1 MISTGPCVKLA
12 VCLALVPA
20 GPVFTQNSSIEAT
33 TTATAPVAYVYVQ
46 TTQGVNVYNTNAAGA
61 LTLVK
66 GSPFAD
72 TGQME
77 GSNGGYL
84 ISVGTDY
91 LHSYAIGA
99 NGAVGGQASE
109 INTQSY
115 DGSQCG
121 NTDGS
126 GAIFDHT
133 GRYFYVQLY
142 GASYNGG
149 EDYTCAAWQT
159 YKIESNGM
167 FTFLG
172 ANELDLGFDSSSLDS
187 TIPTFSSNDKFT
199 YGLYYTAFA
208 PVPAAFMLASNGV
221 LEANSSFTEKD
232 PAPDP
237 SPAGSDNNYFPTIVA
252 ADPSGHLAALVL
264 EPFATPY
271 PGPAAQIAS
280 YTINSTGGIQS
291 TNTFADMPTVEV
303 SGPGNPSFT
312 MNMSPAGNLLAVGGY
327 PGLQIFHFNG
337 AAPATTYSSLLLPKV
352 DIDQLAWD
360 SSNHLYALSYSSGE
374 LYVYTV
380 TPTSI
385 SEVSG
390 SPYKVQNAY
399 GVRGLIVVPK

>member
-1 MISTGPCVKLA
+1 MKNAGAGIKLA
-12 VCLALVPA
+12 ISLALISA
-20 GPVFTQNSSIEAT
+20 GPAFTQNASNA
-33 TTATAPVAYVYVQ
+33 APVAYVYVQ
-46 TTQGVNVYNTNAAGA
+46 TTQGVNVYNTNAAGT

-77 GSNGGYL
+77 GSNGGYM
-84 ISVGTDY
+84 ISVGTDD
-91 LHSYAIGA
+91 LHSYTIGA
-99 NGAVGGQASE
+99 NGAVGDQVSE
-109 INTQSY
+109 INTQTY
-115 DGSQCG
+115 DGSECG
-121 NTDGS
+121 NTDGA

-133 GRYFYVQLY
+133 GHYFYVQLY

-149 EDYTCAAWQT
+149 EDMTCAAWQT

-172 ANELDLGFDSSSLDS
+172 ANELGYGFDSGSLDS
-187 TIPTFSSNDKFT
+187 TLPTFSSNNKFT
-199 YGLYYTAFA
+199 YGVYYTAFA
-208 PVPAAFMLASNGV
+208 PVAAPFMLASNGV

-232 PAPDP
+232 PVADP
-237 SPAGSDNNYFPTIVA
+237 SPAGGDNNYFPTDEA
-252 ADPSGHLAALVL
+252 ADPSGHLAAIVL
-264 EPFATPY
+264 ESFATPY
-271 PGPAAQIAS
+271 PGPKAQIAS

-291 TNTFADMPTVEV
+291 TNTWANMPTVEV
-303 SGPGNPSFT
+303 SGPGNPEFT

-337 AAPATTYSSLLLPKV
+337 AAPATTYSSLLLPSV

-360 SSNHLYALSYSSGE
+360 NSNHLYALSYSSNE

-390 SPYKVQNAY
+390 SPYKVENAY